1 MKDIKKIIIQQSK
14 VEDRYNRLIY
24 ERDKLFEMISPYI
37 SKNFLMESTYIDRMP
52 GDGVV
57 MITEFPDGVSV
68 YPFNQIIDL
77 ISRGVTEIHRYDL
90 VAI

>member
-37 SKNFLMESTYIDRMP
+37 SKNFPMESTYIDRMP

-57 MITEFPDGVSV
+57 MITEFPDGVRV

>member
-1 MKDIKKIIIQQSK
+1 MKDIKEIIIQQSK
-14 VEDRYNRLIY
+14 VEDSYSHLVY
-24 ERDKLFEMISPYI
+24 ERNKLFEMISPYI
-37 SKNFLMESTYIDRMP
+37 SKNFPIESCSVDRMP

-57 MITEFPDGVSV
+57 MITEFPDGVKV

>member
-1 MKDIKKIIIQQSK
+1 MKDIKEIIIQQSK

-24 ERDKLFEMISPYI
+24 ERNKLFEMISPYI
-37 SKNFLMESTYIDRMP
+37 SKNFPVESSYVDRMP
-52 GDGVV
+52 GDGIA
-57 MITEFPDGVSV
+57 MITEFPDGVRV
-68 YPFNQIIDL
+68 YPINQIIDL

>member
-1 MKDIKKIIIQQSK
+1 MKDIKEILIQESK
-14 VEDRYNRLIY
+14 VENIYNHFIS
-24 ERDKLFEMISPYI
+24 ERIKLFEMISPYI
-37 SKNFLMESTYIDRMP
+37 SKNFPIESTYIDRMP
-52 GDGVV
+52 GDGIV
-57 MITEFPDGVSV
+57 MITEFPDGVRV